1 MHFLPVRSIAC
12 NNKSIFSR
20 FHDKVIIGFRLWCR
34 IDVQR
39 MCFPQPRIAHIPG
52 HPGNDIVRSCFRTPE
67 VINASAIP
75 IRMQM
80 GRQNQIHMA
89 CIKDRHKFL
98 SFRRKSFFSPF
109 LQRHIAEDPCASK
122 QLSTFYRSL
131 LNHQLPISFLFQT
144 NQDTILLIH

>member
-39 MCFPQPRIAHIPG
+39 MYFPQSRIAHIPG

-67 VINASAIP
+67 VINASATLYVCRWADKTRSTWFASKTGINSCP
-75 IRMQM
+75 SGENPSSLPSCKGILQRILVH
-80 GRQNQIHMA
+80 QNNFPLFIGPCQIIS
-89 CIKDRHKFL
+89 C
-98 SFRRKSFFSPF
+98 PF
-109 LQRHIAEDPCASK
+109 LFSFK
-122 QLSTFYRSL
+122 QIRIPF
-131 LNHQLPISFLFQT
+131 F
-144 NQDTILLIH
+144 

>member
-52 HPGNDIVRSCFRTPE
+52 HPGNDIARSCFRTPE

-109 LQRHIAEDPCASK
+109 PSCKGILQRILVHQNNFPLFIGPC
-122 QLSTFYRSL
+122 QI
-131 LNHQLPISFLFQT
+131 ISCPFLFSFKQ
-144 NQDTILLIH
+144 IRIPFF

>member
-1 MHFLPVRSIAC
+1 MHFLPIRSIAC

-52 HPGNDIVRSCFRTPE
+52 HPGNDIARSCFRTPE

-80 GRQNQIHMA
+80 GRQNQIYMA
-89 CIKDRHKFL
+89 CIKTTFHFL
-98 SFRRKSFFSPF
+98 SVLAKSSAAHFFSLSNKSGYHSFNSLSCVSSTVKCTSP
-109 LQRHIAEDPCASK
+109 QSK
-122 QLSTFYRSL
+122 E
-131 LNHQLPISFLFQT
+131 
-144 NQDTILLIH
+144 